1 MSKFDKVK
9 KQLLQIKENA
19 AILEGGGRRRR
30 KANPFE
36 KKRLGLLFQ
45 PKLAKER
52 ATIEKNGDSVVKIL
66 ENIKAYYPRR
76 FPQIKR
82 KTIARLE
89 QEVDYPVNNAFL
101 DCLRN
106 ENFRQKLCKTPDGE
120 IEEVLRECL
129 TLPQIAKPVAEVHEA
144 PINISGEAQLAHLAK
159 VAANDAT
166 TTQQEEIK
174 ELKSKIEQKEKEI
187 SKLVNDHKTLKSTH
201 EVENKQISDEM
212 SRIEVEKRKLKEEKR
227 ELAVLNATL
236 KGKLATLE
244 LQRDDFS
251 RRLDMVDQIIID
263 EERRRENK
271 NNGQLKGGGDVVSK
285 LIQRINQI

>member
-1 MSKFDKVK
+1 MSKFHKVK

-19 AILEGGGRRRR
+19 AIIEGGGRRRR

-52 ATIEKNGDSVVKIL
+52 ATIEKNGDSMVKIL
-66 ENIKAYYPRR
+66 ENIKAYYPHR
-76 FPQIKR
+76 FPEIKQ

-106 ENFRQKLCKTPDGE
+106 ETFRQKLCKTPDGE

-129 TLPQIAKPVAEVHEA
+129 TLPQIARPVARVHEA
-144 PINISGEAQLAHLAK
+144 PINISGPAQMAHLAK
-159 VAANDAT
+159 VDAKEHRAH
-166 TTQQEEIK
+166 QEEIK
-174 ELKSKIEQKEKEI
+174 ELKSKIEHKEKKI
-187 SKLVNDHKTLKSTH
+187 SELVNDHKTLK
-201 EVENKQISDEM
+201 
-212 SRIEVEKRKLKEEKR
+212 EEKR
-227 ELAVLNATL
+227 DLAVLNATL
-236 KGKLATLE
+236 KAKLATLE
-244 LQRDDFS
+244 LQRDDLKE
-251 RRLDMVDQIIID
+251 RLDEVDQIIID

>member
-1 MSKFDKVK
+1 M
-9 KQLLQIKENA
+9 
-19 AILEGGGRRRR
+19 
-30 KANPFE
+30 
-36 KKRLGLLFQ
+36 LFQ

-52 ATIEKNGDSVVKIL
+52 ATIEKNGDSMVKIL
-66 ENIKAYYPRR
+66 ENIKAYYPHR
-76 FPQIKR
+76 FPQIKQ

-106 ENFRQKLCKTPDGE
+106 ENFRQKLCRTPDGE

-129 TLPQIAKPVAEVHEA
+129 TLPQTAQTAIPVAQAV
-144 PINISGEAQLAHLAK
+144 PQDISPHTYATLAK
-159 VAANDAT
+159 VDAKEHRAH
-166 TTQQEEIK
+166 EEDIK

-201 EVENKQISDEM
+201 EVENKQISEEM

-236 KGKLATLE
+236 KAKLATLE
-244 LQRDDFS
+244 LQRDDLS
-251 RRLDMVDQIIID
+251 RRLDEVDQIIID